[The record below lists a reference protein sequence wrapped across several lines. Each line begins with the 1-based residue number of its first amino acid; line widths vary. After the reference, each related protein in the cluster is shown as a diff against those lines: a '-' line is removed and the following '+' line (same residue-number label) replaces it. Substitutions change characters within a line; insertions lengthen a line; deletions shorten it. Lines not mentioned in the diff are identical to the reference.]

1 MQNMKYYYDFSGQ
14 KFGYPLSL
22 SINSFSRQVFYRH
35 SSLEIT
41 YVLKG
46 EYEVITENFSHII
59 KEHELLIIAPNDIH
73 IIRQNS
79 REENVILTIHIDFSL
94 FPSAMIGEIK
104 HSYESIV

>member
-46 EYEVITENFSHII
+46 EYG
-59 KEHELLIIAPNDIH
+59 LL
-73 IIRQNS
+73 QK
-79 REENVILTIHIDFSL
+79 TSL
-94 FPSAMIGEIK
+94 I
-104 HSYESIV
+104 